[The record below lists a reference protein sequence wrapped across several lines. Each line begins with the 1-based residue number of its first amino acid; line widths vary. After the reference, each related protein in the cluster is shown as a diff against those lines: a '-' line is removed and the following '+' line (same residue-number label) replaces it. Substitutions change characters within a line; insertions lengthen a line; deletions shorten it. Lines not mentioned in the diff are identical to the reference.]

1 MRQGSGAKFALGLAV
16 TLIAVVGCSR
26 TQSTPGGEETGPSAQ
41 TGNVVQAASKAEQIR
56 RGEYIVRIGSC
67 NDCHTPWIFDA
78 ELGIPRPDLTRM
90 LSGHPEG
97 APDPEGTIGPHDIGL
112 IGPTF
117 TSFSLPFGIV
127 YSVNLTPDLDTGIGT
142 WTEEMFLDIFRKG
155 RHLGGDGRGVL
166 PPMPWFWIR
175 NLTDDDLK
183 AVYAYLNSIPPIR
196 NAVPSPKVPE
206 EVIWQ
211 LRDSFDRYAAQ
222 LPQEV
227 WAAEKIE

>member
-1 MRQGSGAKFALGLAV
+1 MRLGIDPKLALGLA
-16 TLIAVVGCSR
+16 LILPVLAACG
-26 TQSTPGGEETGPSAQ
+26 QPQATPGEAD
-41 TGNVVQAASKAEQIR
+41 SKAAPEAVATASQEAQVQ
-56 RGEYIVRIGSC
+56 RGQYLVRIGSC
-67 NDCHTPWIFDA
+67 NDCHTPWVFDP
-78 ELGIPRPDLTRM
+78 ELGMPRPDLSRM

-97 APDPEGTIGPHDIGL
+97 APDPEGTPGPHDIGL

-117 TSFSLPFGIV
+117 TSFRLPFGII
-127 YSVNLTPDLDTGIGT
+127 YSANLTPDLDTGTGS

-183 AVYAYLNSIPPIR
+183 AIFAYLRSIPPVR
-196 NAVPSPKVPE
+196 NSVPEPQVPE

-211 LRDSFDRYAAQ
+211 LRDSFDEYAAS
-222 LPQEV
+222 LPQEE
-227 WAAEKIE
+227 WAAKKE